1 MANRSQD
8 ENTEQLI
15 LKNIKSILIDFNQRL
30 ESRDFSV
37 HLDFVF
43 YKLDQGPRRNF
54 EIGGRGGGAPL
65 VTQYWGGQ
73 KTLFLTNSL

>member
-1 MANRSQD
+1 MANGSQD

-54 EIGGRGGGAPL
+54 EIGGGGGAPL